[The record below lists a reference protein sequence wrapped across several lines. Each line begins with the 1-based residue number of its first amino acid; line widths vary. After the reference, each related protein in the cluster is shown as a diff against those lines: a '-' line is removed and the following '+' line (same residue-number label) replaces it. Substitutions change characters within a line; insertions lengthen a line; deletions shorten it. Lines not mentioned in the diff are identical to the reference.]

1 MCFLSITTNR
11 FAAVFAES
19 RSLIQLG
26 SAVRAE
32 LFFHLLYPSNFC
44 LLFKPL
50 IRFHSYRIAY
60 ISNVAIQIITY
71 AEQDG
76 QRNFL
81 VAAHLCHSAGRYIQ
95 VFSENSW

>member
-32 LFFHLLYPSNFC
+32 MFFHLLYPSNFC
-44 LLFKPL
+44 LLFKSL
-50 IRFHSYRIAY
+50 IGFYSYRIAY
-60 ISNVAIQIITY
+60 ISDIAIQIIAY
-71 AEQDG
+71 AKQDR
-76 QRNFL
+76 QCDFL
-81 VAAHLCHSAGRYIQ
+81 VAA
-95 VFSENSW
+95 